1 MWQVLS
7 DELPS
12 NLHGLCAG
20 CLSDARASSSCEGTP
35 SPAWTHFAGFAD
47 SGADS
52 GPLGASGA
60 ASPALPCSPRRAASF
75 ELFGARASSPLG
87 IPRAA
92 SASVSRFSLPA
103 GLHPAPP
110 PGAPLAPLGGGP
122 ASGPFAPFATSA
134 DASGFGLVGAAV
146 LQGAGCGP
154 GYAGLGPAPLA
165 SPFGSPPGAHFDVD
179 AFAAAVLAVPGD
191 DEEGGDEC
199 STGWL
204 PADPPHACLPGGASS
219 SIDTPTALAGCGP
232 LTPAP
237 ASCAR
242 ALPSPPAGA
251 AAAAAAALNPAGN
264 PSPMVDARP
273 NVLRCQSLEAAL
285 ARSSL
290 VAGEAAGL
298 KASGFAP
305 GFAGSLGPALQ
316 AGDVLARA
324 ASSSTPLAG
333 GGEAAGGSAAGR
345 GGLRTRAV
353 AELLRPEPAGVAK
366 PAHSPRCG
374 RGGVRVR
381 CHARLHCPPASASA
395 TQCGTRS
402 WLLALY
408 RALLSC

>member
-1 MWQVLS
+1 M
-7 DELPS
+7 
-12 NLHGLCAG
+12 CAG

-110 PGAPLAPLGGGP
+110 AGASLAPLSNGA
-122 ASGPFAPFATSA
+122 ASGPFASFATSA
-134 DASGFGLVGAAV
+134 DASGFGLVGSAV

-204 PADPPHACLPGGASS
+204 PADPLHACLPGGASS
-219 SIDTPTALAGCGP
+219 SIDTPTALDGCGP

-251 AAAAAAALNPAGN
+251 AAAAAAALNSAGN

-273 NVLRCQSLEAAL
+273 NMLRCQSLEAAL

-298 KASGFAP
+298 KASGFTP
-305 GFAGSLGPALQ
+305 GFAEEGSLG
-316 AGDVLARA
+316 LARA
-324 ASSSTPLAG
+324 ASSSTLVG
-333 GGEAAGGSAAGR
+333 GGKAAGGSMAGR

-381 CHARLHCPPASASA
+381 CHAECFLFLRRP
-395 TQCGTRS
+395 
-402 WLLALY
+402 
-408 RALLSC
+408 

>member
-1 MWQVLS
+1 M
-7 DELPS
+7 
-12 NLHGLCAG
+12 
-20 CLSDARASSSCEGTP
+20 SDARASSSGEGTP

-60 ASPALPCSPRRAASF
+60 VSPALPCSPRRAASF
-75 ELFGARASSPLG
+75 ELFGACSSSPLG

-103 GLHPAPP
+103 GLHSAPP
-110 PGAPLAPLGGGP
+110 PGAALAPPCGGP
-122 ASGPFAPFATSA
+122 ASGPYGSFATNADVGFSLAGSA
-134 DASGFGLVGAAV
+134 VM
-146 LQGAGCGP
+146 QGAGFGP
-154 GYAGLGPAPLA
+154 VPVA

-179 AFAAAVLAVPGD
+179 AFAAAVLALPGD

-204 PADPPHACLPGGASS
+204 PTDPSHACLRGGASS
-219 SIDTPTALAGCGP
+219 SVDTPAALAGCGP

-237 ASCAR
+237 ASRAR

-251 AAAAAAALNPAGN
+251 ATAAAAALNAAGN
-264 PSPMVDARP
+264 PSLMAGARP
-273 NVLRCQSLEAAL
+273 DMLRCQSLEAAL

-298 KASGFAP
+298 KASGFAS
-305 GFAGSLGPALQ
+305 GFSGAGFLRHAPQ
-316 AGDVLARA
+316 AGDALARA

-333 GGEAAGGSAAGR
+333 GGEVAGGSAAGR
-345 GGLRTRAV
+345 RGLRTREMT
-353 AELLRPEPAGVAK
+353 ELLRPEPAGVAK

-381 CHARLHCPPASASA
+381 CHATAFTACACFSNADRRLWLILCEML
-395 TQCGTRS
+395 S
-402 WLLALY
+402 WLLDFRLPSQ
-408 RALLSC
+408 RK